1 MSNCCTTKK
10 CKCLKFQSS
19 YNFNTPLLGTVFTTL
34 VGKIND
40 YVPCVKMLAKEPNG
54 YAPVLQIEKALN
66 DGRLDCA
73 FTGLNY
79 SFLLNTFYELYS
91 TVPFGMTST
100 AFVSYLFEEGA
111 IEKLNKEAEK
121 HNLFFYPMCLVPPEL
136 GGWFNKE
143 IKHPSDFSDIKMRLY
158 GIGRN
163 VIEALGGSTV
173 FLPQNEIVPAL
184 KAGLINSAEFNIM
197 QIDETLGLP
206 ETCKY
211 FYTPA
216 WNQLSTVLY
225 FVCNLKKWNSICT
238 HIQDMIKLILKENM
252 YTNYLFSN
260 DTQIDYLIKYQ
271 SQLRIFPDNVIFAMK
286 NAWLEW
292 LNLPKNKDLKDEY
305 FIMKAY
311 EAKFNSYEDFMK
323 NNISQ

>member
-1 MSNCCTTKK
+1 
-10 CKCLKFQSS
+10 
-19 YNFNTPLLGTVFTTL
+19 
-34 VGKIND
+34 
-40 YVPCVKMLAKEPNG
+40 
-54 YAPVLQIEKALN
+54 
-66 DGRLDCA
+66 
-73 FTGLNY
+73 
-79 SFLLNTFYELYS
+79 
-91 TVPFGMTST
+91 
-100 AFVSYLFEEGA
+100 
-111 IEKLNKEAEK
+111 
-121 HNLFFYPMCLVPPEL
+121 
-136 GGWFNKE
+136 
-143 IKHPSDFSDIKMRLY
+143 
-158 GIGRN
+158 
-163 VIEALGGSTV
+163 
-173 FLPQNEIVPAL
+173 
-184 KAGLINSAEFNIM
+184 M

>member
-173 FLPQNEIVPAL
+173 FLP
-184 KAGLINSAEFNIM
+184 
-197 QIDETLGLP
+197 
-206 ETCKY
+206 
-211 FYTPA
+211 
-216 WNQLSTVLY
+216 
-225 FVCNLKKWNSICT
+225 
-238 HIQDMIKLILKENM
+238 
-252 YTNYLFSN
+252 
-260 DTQIDYLIKYQ
+260 
-271 SQLRIFPDNVIFAMK
+271 
-286 NAWLEW
+286 
-292 LNLPKNKDLKDEY
+292 
-305 FIMKAY
+305 
-311 EAKFNSYEDFMK
+311 
-323 NNISQ
+323 